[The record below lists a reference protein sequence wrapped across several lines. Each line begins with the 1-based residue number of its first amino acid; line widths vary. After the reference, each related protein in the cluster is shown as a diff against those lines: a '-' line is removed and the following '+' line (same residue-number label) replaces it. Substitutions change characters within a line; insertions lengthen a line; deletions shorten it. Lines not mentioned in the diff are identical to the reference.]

1 MQKEIEGMRNEL
13 ELCKKL
19 INEQSEVNSLQKSK
33 ILQLE
38 TDNVNKPLF
47 SHVVASTS
55 KSKFNINIPDNDS
68 GVLLIN
74 SETQNAKEVMASVQS
89 KIKPSEL
96 NISVNKTRPI
106 KNGMLINCSKKNISK
121 VKEIISSKLG
131 NEYTVREGTKRN
143 PRIRISGVDSKT
155 ASKDT
160 FIDEMFNQTE
170 QLKSVSTDGVK
181 WVFSK
186 KWHNTVDVILEAP
199 PQIRRLL
206 LDLGCVYAGRD
217 RAGRGGGVG
226 FYVKNSLQCNI
237 LDFRIENAGNL
248 EYLWLNVK
256 FNGKKICICVI
267 YRPPRSKLQ
276 DCLQYLDSVLPKCLV
291 EFDNIILLGDFN

>member
-1 MQKEIEGMRNEL
+1 MSSDVDVCSKFSDNFIVSSKTIKCSSCTQLFHPVCVGLKDNISKVVIESDNLFWFCDECKVDIFANITRKTISAVGTAVMQKEIEGMRNEL

-19 INEQSEVNSLQKSK
+19 INEQFEVNSLQKSK

-47 SHVVASTS
+47 SHVVASIS
-55 KSKFNINIPDNDS
+55 KSKFNVNIPDNDS
-68 GVLLIN
+68 GVILIN

-106 KNGMLINCSKKNISK
+106 KNGMLINCSKKNIPK

-186 KWHNTVDVILEAP
+186 KWHNTVDVFWKY
-199 PQIRRLL
+199 LL
-206 LDLGCVYAGRD
+206 R
-217 RAGRGGGVG
+217 
-226 FYVKNSLQCNI
+226 
-237 LDFRIENAGNL
+237 
-248 EYLWLNVK
+248 
-256 FNGKKICICVI
+256 
-267 YRPPRSKLQ
+267 
-276 DCLQYLDSVLPKCLV
+276 
-291 EFDNIILLGDFN
+291 